1 MIRVPQVVG
10 CRIGFHLL
18 FDRCQQGGVLKRTK
32 NDHFQVFLTV
42 WVLFPKFLGRLK
54 SGLW

>member
-32 NDHFQVFLTV
+32 TDHFQVFLTV